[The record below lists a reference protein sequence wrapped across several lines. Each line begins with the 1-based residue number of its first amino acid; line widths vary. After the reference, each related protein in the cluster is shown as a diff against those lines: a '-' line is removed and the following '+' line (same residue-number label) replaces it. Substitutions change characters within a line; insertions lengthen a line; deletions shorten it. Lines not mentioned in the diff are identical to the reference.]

1 MRAMN
6 IFQKSV
12 VLVLGLVSFSS
23 CSDNKTTESVFP
35 EQASFECRNSTL
47 AKRYIVGW
55 EDGSYSVEHAES
67 DDDLRENFI
76 SRKLD
81 QIKHIDRDIYIQTQ
95 QSNSEV
101 SNQAAPANWGP
112 EKIDADLVWAQGFKG
127 QNIIVGVVDGYV
139 DKSHVQLSGNVIS
152 AEQYNQEI
160 NNPQLNQHGTHVTG
174 IIAADPRLGPISGV
188 APSVQVVSGQFLGN
202 QGGGSLGDGIIAMN
216 AVAAKGARI
225 INLSWG
231 GAPCADNLRAAML
244 DLSSKGHLLV
254 TASGNEG
261 VNSDFNATYPAAF
274 NLMTQINVA
283 ASTIDDFLIYFSNRG
298 TKTVQLAAPGV
309 DIVSTVPGNSY
320 KSMDG
325 TSMAAPMVT
334 GSAAL
339 IWSAYPNASA
349 QQVRTALMSSV
360 DVPINQLQVSTRG
373 RLNVKKSLDALK
385 ALIAQ

>member
-23 CSDNKTTESVFP
+23 CSDNKTAESVFP
-35 EQASFECRNSTL
+35 EQASLECRSAAL
-47 AKRYIVGW
+47 ANRYIVSW
-55 EDGSYSVEHAES
+55 EDGTYSIEHAES
-67 DDDLRENFI
+67 DSDLRENFI
-76 SRKLD
+76 TEKID
-81 QIKHIDRDIYIQTQ
+81 QIKHIDRDIFIQTKQ
-95 QSNSEV
+95 TNSEV
-101 SNQAAPANWGP
+101 SAQSAPTNWGP

-127 QNIIVGVVDGYV
+127 QNIIVGVVDGFV

-152 AEQYNQEI
+152 ALQYNQEL

-174 IIAADPRLGPISGV
+174 IIAADPKLGPISGV
-188 APSVQVVSGQFLGN
+188 APAAKVVSGQFLGN
-202 QGGGSLGDGIIAMN
+202 EGGGSLGEGIIAMN
-216 AVAAKGARI
+216 AVAAKGARV

-231 GAPCADNLRAAML
+231 GAPCADNLRSAMQ
-244 DLSSKGHLLV
+244 DLSNKGHLLI

-261 VNSDFNATYPAAF
+261 INSDFNATYPAAF
-274 NLMTQINVA
+274 NLLTQVNVA
-283 ASTIDDFLIYFSNRG
+283 ATTIDDFLIYFSNRG
-298 TKTVQLAAPGV
+298 IKTVQLAAPGV
-309 DIVSTVPGNSY
+309 DIASTVPGNSY
-320 KSMDG
+320 KLMDG

-349 QQVRTALMSSV
+349 QQVRSALLSSV
-360 DVPINQLQVSTRG
+360 DIPANQLQVSTRG

>member
-35 EQASFECRNSTL
+35 EQASLECRNSTL
-47 AKRYIVGW
+47 SKRYIVKW
-55 EDGSYSVEHAES
+55 EDGTYSIEHAES
-67 DDDLRENFI
+67 DNDLRENFI
-76 SRKLD
+76 SQKIN
-81 QIKHIDRDIYIQTQ
+81 QIKHIDRDIYIQTK
-95 QSNSEV
+95 QSNSEITE
-101 SNQAAPANWGP
+101 QAAPTNWGP
-112 EKIDADLVWAQGFKG
+112 EKIDADLVWAQGFRG
-127 QNIIVGVVDGYV
+127 QNIIVGVVDGFV
-139 DKSHVQLSGNVIS
+139 DKSHAQLSGNVIS
-152 AEQYNQEI
+152 AVQYNQEI

-174 IIAADPRLGPISGV
+174 IIAANPKFGPISGV
-188 APSVQVVSGQFLGN
+188 APEVKVVSGQFLGN
-202 QGGGSLGDGIIAMN
+202 EGGGSLGEGIMAMN
-216 AVAAKGARI
+216 AVAAKGARV

-231 GAPCADNLRAAML
+231 GAPCADNLRAAMQ
-244 DLSSKGHLLV
+244 DLSNNGHLLI

-261 VNSDFNATYPAAF
+261 INSDYTATYPAAF
-274 NLMTQINVA
+274 NLLTQINVA
-283 ASTIDDFLIYFSNRG
+283 ATTIDDFLIYFSNRG
-298 TKTVQLAAPGV
+298 IKTVQLAAPGV

-339 IWSAYPNASA
+339 IWSAYPNATA
-349 QQVRTALMSSV
+349 QQIRTALLSSV
-360 DVPINQLQVSTRG
+360 DIPTNQLQVSTRG

-385 ALIAQ
+385 AMLQ